1 MENLK
6 KISELMK
13 ECDVYNLDILPYHN
27 YGSKKYEYLNRKYL
41 LEDLKVPTDEET
53 ENIKKFFE
61 KEGFIVNIG
70 G

>member
-1 MENLK
+1 
-6 KISELMK
+6 MK
-13 ECDVYNLDILPYHN
+13 ECNVNNIDILPYHN

-41 LEDLKVPTDEET
+41 LEDIKIPADKET

-61 KEGFIVNIG
+61 NEGFHVNIG